1 MHVSMG
7 GRTQTLSKNE
17 PLMMATRD
25 AHPRVYS
32 VSCAFLHGD
41 HLTNPASATLL
52 TISFVM
58 CSPIPQTHKTRFRDV
73 AVWGLAGLLLLRRFF
88 TSIRRCCENDDVAF
102 LERVGLLLV
111 GFLTRSVQRSCFRP
125 GTRRSSPCGLFR
137 DVRTRHT
144 PILLELVLWLRSAL
158 RSKRNNVWLFHGI
171 HDCEKRNMHVSMG
184 GRTHWSSPCRFSAMD
199 RTQTCNHAVL
209 GLLA

>member
-1 MHVSMG
+1 M
-7 GRTQTLSKNE
+7 R
-17 PLMMATRD
+17 
-25 AHPRVYS
+25 PRVYS
-32 VSCAFLHGD
+32 VSCAFLQGD

-111 GFLTRSVQRSCFRP
+111 ALLTRSVQRSCFRP
-125 GTRRSSPCGLFR
+125 GTRGSAPCDLFFTTFFGTLPPR
-137 DVRTRHT
+137 MDGALV
-144 PILLELVLWLRSAL
+144 LELIGLLLVAFPRRSDTDMLPSACL
-158 RSKRNNVWLFHGI
+158 SWKTVTEAHTSKRNNL
-171 HDCEKRNMHVSMG
+171 
-184 GRTHWSSPCRFSAMD
+184 WSAP
-199 RTQTCNHAVL
+199 
-209 GLLA
+209 